1 MKNRFWVVSVL
12 LSLAAARVIAAE
24 APVREIT
31 VPEALRLAEANS
43 PELKAALDRERA
55 AEADI
60 KILKSY
66 YYPRFDLEAID
77 SYGFP
82 GSSRDLGISGL
93 MSSAFRS
100 GPAAGM
106 TGNLDIFDWGRKYA
120 VEAAKSDLAAVQEQ
134 VSIVR
139 YKVDQE
145 ALEIYMD
152 GSRFRGEVEASS
164 EVVKETD
171 IIAKEVERFVKTGQ
185 RSVVERLLVE
195 DQATEAR
202 MAQAAYYEEYQVAL
216 SRLALLTGLQA
227 ASIRLPL
234 PTTLS
239 EEGLDMKPS
248 GEASP
253 LVAKAVAE
261 AASAHAAV
269 SEFSAQN
276 LPKIQATASVGD
288 MDKSRLVEKKDYS
301 GGFGVTLPLFE
312 GYRIS
317 NQVHRAEAV
326 ASQRDNDL
334 LAIRMELGDLN
345 GRYDQT
351 INASR
356 VKLKYLT
363 DELTVARRALQ
374 LAKERYFSYQG
385 ALVDL
390 REALRNFARV
400 ESDINEVKTDLLF
413 ALGSK
418 AVLNGA
424 RVTS

>member
-1 MKNRFWVVSVL
+1 VKNRIAVGAVL
-12 LSLAAARVIAAE
+12 FSLAAARVRAGE

-31 VPEALRLAEANS
+31 VPEALHLAEENS
-43 PELKAALDRERA
+43 PELKAAVDRERA

-60 KILKSY
+60 TILKSY

-93 MSSAFRS
+93 MSSPFRS

-120 VEAAKSDLAAVQEQ
+120 VEAAKSDLAAIQEQ
-134 VSIVR
+134 VSVVR
-139 YKVDQE
+139 YRVDQA
-145 ALEIYMD
+145 ALQIYMD

-202 MAQAAYYEEYQVAL
+202 MAEAAYHEEYLVAL
-216 SRLALLTGLQA
+216 SRLALLAGLP
-227 ASIRLPL
+227 ASAITLPL
-234 PTTLS
+234 PVALS
-239 EEGLDMKPS
+239 EEGLGIKS
-248 GEASP
+248 LSATSP
-253 LVAKAVAE
+253 LVARAEAE
-261 AASAHAAV
+261 AASAHAAI

-312 GYRIS
+312 GYRITS
-317 NQVHRAEAV
+317 QVHRAEAV
-326 ASQRDNDL
+326 ASERDNDL
-334 LAIRMELGDLN
+334 LSIRMELGDLN

-363 DELTVARRALQ
+363 DELVVARRALN

-400 ESDINEVKTDLLF
+400 ESDINEVKTDLLL

-418 AVLNGA
+418 AVVNGA
-424 RVTS
+424 RVTP